1 MKKLILLFA
10 ITSGRLFAT
19 NDTVSIQIEPAPL
32 NVTIVKVYDEAGRE
46 VPFNTVGFTIVLL
59 SDNTVRKFYRA
70 Y

>member
-1 MKKLILLFA
+1 MKKLILLFT
-10 ITSGRLFAT
+10 IISGSLFAT
-19 NDTVSIQIEPAPL
+19 NDTVTIQTNPVPL

-59 SDNTVRKFYRA
+59 SDNTVRKYYRA